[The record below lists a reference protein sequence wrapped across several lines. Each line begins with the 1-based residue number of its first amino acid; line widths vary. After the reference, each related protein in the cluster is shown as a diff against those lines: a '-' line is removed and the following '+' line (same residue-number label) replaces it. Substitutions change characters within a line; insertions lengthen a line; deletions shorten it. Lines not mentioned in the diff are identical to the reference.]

1 MRATLARPS
10 APHKHKS
17 AAAIGIDRIA
27 ELLPHRWP
35 MLLVDRVTDVEPG
48 KKITGVKNVTGNEL
62 WFQGHFPRQA
72 VLPGVVVVEAMAQL
86 CGILTAL
93 TESEM
98 DSADGAEGASAEKD
112 AVYLTGLRSVRFRNP
127 VVPGDQLVL
136 TARRVAGGG
145 GVGEYQ
151 AVATVDGQPAVEA
164 TLTLADP
171 GATSANR
178 RNQA

>member
-1 MRATLARPS
+1 MRVSLARPS
-10 APHKHKS
+10 TTRQPRS

-93 TESEM
+93 TESEV
-98 DSADGAEGASAEKD
+98 DDLAAGEGRD

-151 AVATVDGQPAVEA
+151 AVATVDGQSAVEA
-164 TLTLADP
+164 ILTLADP

-178 RNQA
+178 RNQT